1 MDANSVMVLFEHLQQ
16 CMLLWGPAIEVL
28 DEVHQLNPVSPLET
42 LEKSTALEDPWN
54 SLTNTVK

>member
-1 MDANSVMVLFEHLQQ
+1 
-16 CMLLWGPAIEVL
+16 MLLWGPAIEVL
-28 DEVHQLNPVSPLET
+28 DEVHQLNPVNPLET